1 MRAQGGGRIEATR
14 TKLALPTAGFKAST
28 FNVQPASCLNLA
40 TYILSVP
47 RILIPFPRQITMAKI
62 ATRNVQ
68 RSFEQAVW
76 EVDFALQKSGELLV
90 LASQR
95 REYVADVIQALV
107 GLFVLF
113 SQVPFVLTSFP
124 NG

>member
-68 RSFEQAVW
+68 RT
-76 EVDFALQKSGELLV
+76 GELLV

-95 REYVADVIQALV
+95 REYVADVIQTLV

>member
-1 MRAQGGGRIEATR
+1 
-14 TKLALPTAGFKAST
+14 
-28 FNVQPASCLNLA
+28 
-40 TYILSVP
+40 
-47 RILIPFPRQITMAKI
+47 MAKI